1 MTEHMLAV
9 PPPWDRII
17 FTGFRGTGKSAVG
30 RKIAEQTGF
39 IFFDTDDTLEEELG
53 CTVCDYVRRAGWP
66 VFREKERRL
75 LARLAGVR
83 PAVIATGGGAIM
95 HQAEWQSLRQNSR
108 VIWLRATAA
117 TIRQRLDQD
126 CETATQRPSLTGC
139 DPLAEI
145 ESVLATREPLYRAGS
160 DISIDTDGRTQDEIV
175 ALICEFLAEDADNL
189 ELGIK

>member
-1 MTEHMLAV
+1 MTGQKLS
-9 PPPWDRII
+9 PPPRDRII

-30 RKIAEQTGF
+30 RKIAELIDFNF
-39 IFFDTDDTLEEELG
+39 IDTDDTLEIELG
-53 CTVCDYVRRAGWP
+53 CTVCEYVKRAGWP
-66 VFREKERRL
+66 AFREQERLL

-83 PAVIATGGGAIM
+83 QAVIATGGGAIM
-95 HQAEWQSLRQNSR
+95 HQAEWQGLRQNSR

-145 ESVLATREPLYRAGS
+145 ESVLAEREPLYRAGS
-160 DISIDTDGRTQDEIV
+160 DVSIDTNGRIQDEIV
-175 ALICEFLAEDADNL
+175 ALIREFLAKEY
-189 ELGIK
+189 

>member
-1 MTEHMLAV
+1 MTEHKLSA
-9 PPPWDRII
+9 PSWDRII
-17 FTGFRGTGKSAVG
+17 LTGFRGTGKSVVG

-39 IFFDTDDTLEEELG
+39 IFIDTDDTLEEELG
-53 CTVCDYVRRAGWP
+53 CTVCDYVEQAGWP
-66 VFREKERRL
+66 AFREKEHRL

-83 PAVIATGGGAIM
+83 RAVIATGGGAII
-95 HQAEWQSLRQNSR
+95 HQAEWQELRKDSQ

-145 ESVLATREPLYRAGS
+145 ESVLAEREPLYRAGS
-160 DISIDTDGRTQDEIV
+160 DVSIDTDGRTQDDIV
-175 ALICEFLAEDADNL
+175 ARIGEFLMRGADN
-189 ELGIK
+189 

>member
-1 MTEHMLAV
+1 MAGQKLST
-9 PPPWDRII
+9 PPWDRII
-17 FTGFRGTGKSAVG
+17 FTGFRGTGKSVVG
-30 RKIAEQTGF
+30 RKIAELIGF
-39 IFFDTDDTLEEELG
+39 FFIDTDDTLEEGFG
-53 CTVCDYVRRAGWP
+53 CSVCDYVNRAGWP
-66 VFREKERRL
+66 AFREAERKL

-83 PAVIATGGGAIM
+83 QAVIATGGGAIM
-95 HQAEWQSLRQNSR
+95 HQAGWQGLQQNSR

-145 ESVLATREPLYRAGS
+145 ESVLAEREPLYRAGS
-160 DISIDTDGRTQDEIV
+160 DVSIDTDGKTQDEIV
-175 ALICEFLAEDADNL
+175 VLIRGFLTEDADNL

>member
-1 MTEHMLAV
+1 MTEYKLAL
-9 PPPWDRII
+9 PPWDRII
-17 FTGFRGTGKSAVG
+17 LTGFRGTGKSAVG
-30 RKIAEQTGF
+30 RKIAERTGF
-39 IFFDTDDTLEEELG
+39 IFIDTDDTLEIELG

-66 VFREKERRL
+66 AFREQERLL

-83 PAVIATGGGAIM
+83 QAVIATGGGAIM
-95 HQAEWQSLRQNSR
+95 HQAEWQGLRQKSR

-145 ESVLATREPLYRAGS
+145 EPVLAEREPLYRAGS
-160 DISIDTDGRTQDEIV
+160 DVSIDTDGKTQDEIV
-175 ALICEFLAEDADNL
+175 SRIREFLVKDTD
-189 ELGIK
+189 K